1 VHAKTVVADG
11 ELAIVGSAN
20 LDLRSFELNFEV
32 NSVIYDKDIAQQLR
46 KSFFDDIQEAEQIDP
61 KVWANRSKW
70 NQLPEKLSRLLS
82 PLL

>member
-1 VHAKTVVADG
+1 
-11 ELAIVGSAN
+11 
-20 LDLRSFELNFEV
+20 
-32 NSVIYDKDIAQQLR
+32 LR